1 MESEWRLDQEPKRTG
16 APGLG
21 VGTRLL
27 RAAVASSTTRDS
39 GSSSGRGQ
47 SQPAQPALSPGL
59 YLPGIDFPACLLVVI
74 KGCVP
79 GVLFK
84 PDWNLESQSN

>member
-1 MESEWRLDQEPKRTG
+1 MEGERRLQEPKRTRG
-16 APGLG
+16 P
-21 VGTRLL
+21 R
-27 RAAVASSTTRDS
+27 
-39 GSSSGRGQ
+39 GRGGDRVPEASVGQ
-47 SQPAQPALSPGL
+47 LCNKGLRRPLPAGQDQPAQASLSPGL

-84 PDWNLESQSN
+84 RDWNLESGSN

>member
-1 MESEWRLDQEPKRTG
+1 MHTG
-16 APGLG
+16 SRERR
-21 VGTRLL
+21 GTGFQRSAL
-27 RAAVASSTTRDS
+27 ASSATKDC
-39 GSSSGRGQ
+39 GSFSQPGQ
-47 SQPAQPALSPGL
+47 DQPAQASLSPGL

-84 PDWNLESQSN
+84 RDRNLASWSN